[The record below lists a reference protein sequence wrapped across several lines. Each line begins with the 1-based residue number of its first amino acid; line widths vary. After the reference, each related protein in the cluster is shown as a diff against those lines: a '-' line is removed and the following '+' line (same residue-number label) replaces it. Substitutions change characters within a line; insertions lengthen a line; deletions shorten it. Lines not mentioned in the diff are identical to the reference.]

1 MALNATNYDTGDE
14 ELNTRLREWFE
25 WDKNEATRSDILQL
39 VNEKN
44 IEELKKRL
52 LKRMEF
58 GTAGLRTRMA
68 AGFSMMNDLT
78 IIQTTQGLCQYLLKN
93 CPSVKSN
100 GVVVGYDG
108 RHNSERFAWLTAT
121 VFINAEVPVYLYSR
135 VCPTP
140 YVAYAVIYC
149 KADCG
154 IMVTASHNPKED
166 NGYKVYGSN
175 GSQIISPVDKHVA
188 KSIEENLVPLITS
201 WDASVVE
208 KSPLRKDPYNDILKH
223 YNEDLK
229 KLCYFREQNSKSSVT
244 FTYTAMHGVGYP
256 YVLEACKVFGV
267 KEPVPVVEQIMPDPE
282 FPTVRYPNPEEGEGA
297 LSLAIDTA
305 NANNSC
311 VILANDPDADRLAI
325 AEKLEGGKWHIF
337 SGNEIGALLGWWSW
351 LSFRQKNPD
360 VPASEV
366 YMLASTVSSKILQ
379 TIARNEGFNFEETLT
394 GFKWMGNK
402 SDEYLKAGK
411 TVLFAF
417 EEAIGF
423 MCGSS
428 VLDKDGVSASMV
440 TAEMATHLYDQGLT
454 LYKQLENI
462 YQKYGYHISLNSY
475 FICHD
480 KDVIK
485 KLFDDLRNFNGT
497 GKHPDTCGPYKIKY
511 VRDLTV
517 GIDNSKPDNIPT
529 LPVSKSS
536 QMVTY
541 TFENGCVATL
551 RTSGTEPK
559 IKYYTEH
566 KPDPQ
571 KGLDKQSAQHEL
583 EDIVQCIIT
592 YFLQPEKYNLQ
603 TRVT

>member
-1 MALNATNYDTGDE
+1 MLETADD
-14 ELNTRLREWFE
+14 ELNKRLKEWLE
-25 WDKNEATRSDILQL
+25 WDKNEATRSEILHL
-39 VNEKN
+39 VKEKN
-44 IEELKKRL
+44 TEELKKRL

-78 IIQTTQGLCQYLLKN
+78 IIQTTQGLCQYLLKSS
-93 CPSVKSN
+93 PSVKSN
-100 GVVVGYDG
+100 GVVIGYDG

-121 VFINAEVPVYLYSR
+121 VFINSQVPVYLFSKL
-135 VCPTP
+135 CPTP
-140 YVAYAVIYC
+140 YVAYGVIYY
-149 KADCG
+149 KAECG

-175 GSQIISPVDKHVA
+175 GAQIISPVDKHVA
-188 KSIEENLVPLITS
+188 QSIEENLTPLVTS
-201 WDASVVE
+201 WNASIVE
-208 KSPLRKDPYNDILKH
+208 QNPLRKDPYDEILKH

-229 KLCYFREQNSKSSVT
+229 KLCYFREKNTKSGVK

-256 YVLEACKVFGV
+256 YVMAACKAFGFT
-267 KEPVPVVEQIMPDPE
+267 EPIPVIEQVMPDPE

-297 LSLAIDTA
+297 LSLSMDTA
-305 NANNSC
+305 NANNST
-311 VILANDPDADRLAI
+311 VILANDPDADRLAV
-325 AEKLEGGKWHIF
+325 AEKLDSGKWHIF
-337 SGNEIGALLGWWSW
+337 SGNETGALLGWWSW
-351 LSFRQKNPD
+351 HSFRLKHPD
-360 VPASEV
+360 FPASDV
-366 YMLASTVSSKILQ
+366 YMLSSTVSSKILE
-379 TIARNEGFNFEETLT
+379 TIAKYEGFNFEETLT
-394 GFKWMGNK
+394 GFKWMGNR
-402 SDEYLKAGK
+402 SDTVLHEGK
-411 TVLFAF
+411 IVLFAF

-423 MCGSS
+423 MCGSN
-428 VLDKDGVSASMV
+428 VLDKDGVSAAMV
-440 TAEMATHLYDQGLT
+440 ASELATYLYEQGLT
-454 LYKQLENI
+454 LHKQLDNI
-462 YQKYGYHISLNSY
+462 YQKYGYHLSLNSY

-480 KDVIK
+480 PNVINQ
-485 KLFDDLRNFNGT
+485 LFEDLRNFNGS

-517 GIDNSKPDNIPT
+517 GYDNSKPDNKPT

-536 QMVTY
+536 HMVTF

-571 KGLDKQSAQHEL
+571 KGLDKVSTQHEL

-592 YFLQPEKYNLQ
+592 YFLQPQKYNLQ
-603 TRVT
+603 TRIS

>member
-1 MALNATNYDTGDE
+1 MNIMYICV
-14 ELNTRLREWFE
+14 
-25 WDKNEATRSDILQL
+25 KNEATRSDILQL

-93 CPSVKSN
+93 CPSVKSK

-108 RHNSERFAWLTAT
+108 RHNSERFAWLTTT

-175 GSQIISPVDKHVA
+175 GSQIISPVDKYVA
-188 KSIEENLVPLITS
+188 KSIEENLAPLITS

-208 KSPLRKDPYNDILKH
+208 KIPLRKDPYNDILKH

-229 KLCYFREQNSKSSVT
+229 KLCYFRSVHT

-256 YVLEACKVFGV
+256 YVIEACKVFGV
-267 KEPVPVVEQIMPDPE
+267 REPVPVVEQIMPDPE

-305 NANNSC
+305 NANNSS
-311 VILANDPDADRLAI
+311 VILANDPDADRLAV

-360 VPASEV
+360 VPASDV

-379 TIARNEGFNFEETLT
+379 TIARIEGFNFEETLT

-440 TAEMATHLYDQGLT
+440 TAEMATYVYDQGLT

-485 KLFDDLRNFNGT
+485 RLFDDLRNFNGT

-536 QMVTY
+536 QMVTF

-571 KGLDKQSAQHEL
+571 KGLDKQSTQHEL

-603 TRVT
+603 TRVS

>member
-1 MALNATNYDTGDE
+1 MDANNVEHDMGDDQLNQK
-14 ELNTRLREWFE
+14 LREWLE
-25 WDKNEATRSDILQL
+25 WDKNPATRSEILHL
-39 VNEKN
+39 VKEKN
-44 IEELKKRL
+44 VEELKKRL
-52 LKRMEF
+52 MKRMEF

-78 IIQTTQGLCQYLLKN
+78 IIQTTQGLCMHLLTSS
-93 CPSVKSN
+93 PYIKSK
-100 GVVVGYDG
+100 GVVIGYDG

-121 VFINAEVPVYLYSR
+121 VFIHADVPVYLFSKL
-135 VCPTP
+135 CPTP
-140 YVAYAVIYC
+140 YVAYGVLFY
-149 KADCG
+149 KAECG

-175 GSQIISPVDKHVA
+175 GSQIISPTDKQI
-188 KSIEENLVPLITS
+188 SQCINENLVPLVTS
-201 WDASVVE
+201 WDASAVDN
-208 KSPLRKDPYNDILKH
+208 SPLRKDPYQEILKN

-229 KLCYFREQNSKSSVT
+229 KLCYLREKNPKSTVK

-256 YVLEACKVFGV
+256 YVMEAFKAFDHND
-267 KEPVPVVEQIMPDPE
+267 PIPVVEQIMPDPE

-297 LSLAIDTA
+297 LSMSMSTA
-305 NANNSC
+305 NANDST
-311 VILANDPDADRLAI
+311 VILANDPDADRLAV
-325 AEKLEGGKWHIF
+325 AERLESGDWQIF

-351 LSFRQKNPD
+351 HIFKTKNPD
-360 VPASEV
+360 VPASDV

-379 TIARNEGFNFEETLT
+379 TIARYEGFNFEETLT

-402 SDEYLKAGK
+402 TDQFIKEGK

-423 MCGSS
+423 MCGTN
-428 VLDKDGVSASMV
+428 VLDKDGVSGAAV
-440 TAEMATHLYDQGLT
+440 AAEMTSYLYEQGLN
-454 LYKQLENI
+454 LHKQLEII
-462 YQKYGYHISLNSY
+462 YKKYGYHLSLNSY
-475 FICHD
+475 FICHN
-480 KDVIK
+480 KDTIK
-485 KLFDDLRNFNGT
+485 QLFDDLRNYNGT
-497 GKHPDTCGPYKIKY
+497 GKHPDSCGPYKIKY

-517 GIDNSKPDNIPT
+517 GFDNSKPDNQPT

-536 QMVTY
+536 QMVTF

-571 KGLDKQSAQHEL
+571 MGLDKQSARHEL

-592 YFLQPEKYNLQ
+592 YFLQPEKYKLQ
-603 TRVT
+603 TRIA

>member
-1 MALNATNYDTGDE
+1 MDHDVGDE
-14 ELNTRLREWFE
+14 AVNKKLREWLE
-25 WDKNEATRSDILQL
+25 WDKNEATRSEILTL
-39 VNEKN
+39 VKEKN
-44 IEELKKRL
+44 IDELRKRL

-78 IIQTTQGLCQYLLKN
+78 IIQTTQGLCQYLLK
-93 CPSVKSN
+93 SSSTVKDK
-100 GVVVGYDG
+100 GIVVGYDG

-121 VFINAEVPVYLYSR
+121 VFINAEIPVYLFSKL
-135 VCPTP
+135 CPTP
-140 YVAYAVIYC
+140 YVAYGVIYY
-149 KADCG
+149 KAECG

-188 KSIEENLVPLITS
+188 QSIEDNLQPLVTS
-201 WDASVVE
+201 WDASNVDR
-208 KSPLRKDPYNDILKH
+208 SPLRKDPYNDILLH

-229 KLCYFREQNSKSSVT
+229 KLCYFKEKNSISPIK

-256 YVLEACKVFGV
+256 YVLEACKPFGF
-267 KEPVPVVEQIMPDPE
+267 KEPIPVVEQIMPDPE

-297 LSLAIDTA
+297 LSLSIDTA
-305 NANNSC
+305 DANNST

-325 AEKLEGGKWHIF
+325 AEKLDSGKWQIF

-351 LSFRQKNPD
+351 HSFRMKNPD
-360 VPASEV
+360 FPASDI

-379 TIARNEGFNFEETLT
+379 TISRHEGFNFEETLT

-402 SDEYLKAGK
+402 ADQFLQEGK
-411 TVLFAF
+411 TILFAF

-428 VLDKDGVSASMV
+428 VLDKDGVSAAMV
-440 TAEMATHLYDQGLT
+440 ASEMATYLYEQGIT
-454 LYKQLENI
+454 LHKQLDNI
-462 YQKYGYHISLNSY
+462 YQRYGYHLSLNSY
-475 FICHD
+475 FICND
-480 KDVIK
+480 KNIINQ
-485 KLFDDLRNFNGT
+485 LFNDLRNFNGS

-511 VRDLTV
+511 VRDLTT
-517 GIDNSKPDNIPT
+517 GFDNSQPDNKPT
-529 LPVSKSS
+529 LPTSKSS
-536 QMVTY
+536 QMVTF

-571 KGLDKQSAQHEL
+571 KGLDKLSAQHEL

-592 YFLQPEKYNLQ
+592 YFLQPQKYNLQ
-603 TRVT
+603 TRVS